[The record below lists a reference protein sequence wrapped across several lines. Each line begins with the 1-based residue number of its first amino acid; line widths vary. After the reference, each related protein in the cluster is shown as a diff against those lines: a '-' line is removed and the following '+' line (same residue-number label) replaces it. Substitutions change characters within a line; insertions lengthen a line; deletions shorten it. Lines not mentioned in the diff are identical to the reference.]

1 MAFPVSYK
9 KLAMEVEDFLSAE
22 EEGRIIEAIKSAESR
37 TSGEIRVH
45 LERNLKV
52 DPILRAEE
60 IFCLLGMDRTTYKN
74 GVLFYVAVD
83 DHRFAVIGDE
93 GIDKVVPDDFWDSIK
108 NEVVQEFARGDHA
121 KGLIAGILH
130 AGEKLKEYFPYDHEN
145 GNELSD
151 EISKHH

>member
-1 MAFPVSYK
+1 
-9 KLAMEVEDFLSAE
+9 MEVEDFLTAE
-22 EEGRIIEAIKSAESR
+22 EESRIIQAIQKAEGR

-45 LERNLKV
+45 LERNLKK
-52 DPILRAEE
+52 DPIIRAEE
-60 IFCLLGMDRTTYKN
+60 VFCLLGMDRTTYKN

-83 DHRFAVIGDE
+83 DHQFAVIGDE
-93 GIDKVVPDDFWDSIK
+93 GIDKVVPEDFWKSIK
-108 NEVVQEFARGDHA
+108 EEVIREFTRGDHA

-130 AGEKLKEYFPYDHEN
+130 AGEKLKEFFPYDHEN